1 MYQEVIHEDN
11 AKGEEMCVYE
21 KRLVLVLLLIIW
33 KSGAV
38 FFANRVV

>member
-1 MYQEVIHEDN
+1 MNQEVIHEGN

-21 KRLVLVLLLIIW
+21 KRLDLVLLLIIW

-38 FFANRVV
+38 FILPVV